1 MQNLPEKYPEIS
13 AAIKLSLYEDFAEDL
28 DEFGCFEPESV
39 ESICSQSYD
48 GFMPYTN
55 GGYRAMVMQTLDMYY
70 EAAGRELEIIQPYV
84 DSSENDAAAEFV
96 KHRGEDTDPNT
107 LGQTLA
113 AAYREADMPEYGGK
127 GSSEF
132 VYNWFG
138 DREQERAD
146 LAAKYPNGDL
156 LGDKLPSFWNTP
168 AGILQEEFHE
178 FSTEYMQE
186 GGEYWLVANAN
197 YFAADNRR
205 NETGQDEVF
214 FFAGVNTDFTYGR
227 DKGLESTW
235 EKTYKLKYLT
245 PGRVRVIIKAMQA
258 SISATD
264 NDKS

>member
-13 AAIKLSLYEDFAEDL
+13 AAIELSLYEDFAENL

-70 EAAGRELEIIQPYV
+70 SAYGREAEIIQPYI

-96 KHRGEDTDPNT
+96 NARGQDAEPDT
-107 LGQTLA
+107 LGQVLA
-113 AAYREADMPEYGGK
+113 EAYEAADLPKYGGD
-127 GSSEF
+127 GSANF
-132 VYNWFG
+132 VYNWFN
-138 DREQERAD
+138 DREQEYID
-146 LAAKYPNGDL
+146 LAALYPDGDL
-156 LGDKLPSFWNTP
+156 LGDKPAQFYNSP

-197 YFAADNRR
+197 YFAADNHR

-245 PGRVRVIIKAMQA
+245 PDRVRVIIQAMQA
-258 SISATD
+258 SISAT
-264 NDKS
+264 NK